1 MFKRGTY
8 KGLEIPDII
17 NDVYFSEHNDGYVS
31 DISNSNDIR
40 KIKTET

>member
-8 KGLEIPDII
+8 KGLKIPYII
-17 NDVYFSEHNDGYVS
+17 NDVYINEHNDGYVF
-31 DISNSNDIR
+31 DILNSNDIR